1 MAGTILGARRFC
13 IHPMIKTIFLED
25 VDVDHSPMVRADLRP
40 EVIEE
45 YSAIYKK
52 DKKKMPVIDLFMEA
66 GNKKLLIGDGMHRLQ
81 AMRSLN
87 FKACQANVHAGVYED
102 ALKYALLANER
113 HGIRRSQADKR
124 RAVEEAIK
132 QWPKVSNVQIATLA
146 SVDDHTVKA
155 VRDWLEQQGKVAPEP
170 IRTSKDGAERPASI
184 SKTSESRGSDTPRKL
199 EAKCKTGAVLTV
211 QALKYW
217 NRSGEIKELLDEL
230 TAFERK
236 LKRAQ
241 SMEDLMYG
249 EINISAALADID
261 KIYTNL
267 QTGLPYAVCTQCQ
280 GQPKTQPKGECRLCK
295 GRAVI
300 SKFRWDK
307 VPAEIRKM
315 REMQK

>member
-1 MAGTILGARRFC
+1 
-13 IHPMIKTIFLED
+13 MIKTIFLED

-45 YSAIYKK
+45 YAAIYKR
-52 DKKKMPVIDLFMEA
+52 DKKKMPMIDVFYEA
-66 GNKKLLIGDGMHRLQ
+66 GNKKMLIGDGMHRLQ
-81 AMRSLN
+81 GMRTLG

-102 ALKYALLANER
+102 ALKFALLANER

-155 VRDWLEQQGKVAPEP
+155 VRDWLEEQGKVAPEP
-170 IRTSKDGAERPASI
+170 VRQGKDGSERPATI
-184 SKTSESRGSDTPRKL
+184 SKSTSETRASTPRKL
-199 EAKCKTGAVLTV
+199 EGKCKTGAVLTV
-211 QALKYW
+211 QALKFW
-217 NRSGEIKELLDEL
+217 GRADEVKELLDEL

-241 SMEDLMYG
+241 TMEDLMYG
-249 EINISAALADID
+249 EVNITAALADID

-267 QTGLPYAVCTQCQ
+267 QTAMPYAVCTQCQ

-315 REMQK
+315 RELQK

>member
-1 MAGTILGARRFC
+1 MYVVLAFLIS
-13 IHPMIKTIFLED
+13 PMIKTIFLED
-25 VDVDHSPMVRADLRP
+25 VDIDHSPMVRADLRP

-45 YSAIYKK
+45 YASIYKK
-52 DKKKMPVIDLFMEA
+52 DKKKMPHIDVFYEA
-66 GNKKLLIGDGMHRLQ
+66 GNKRMLIGDGMHRLQ

-102 ALKYALLANER
+102 ALKFALTANER

-124 RAVEEAIK
+124 KAVEEAIR
-132 QWPKVSNVQIATLA
+132 QWPKVSNVQIANLA

-155 VRDWLEQQGKVAPEP
+155 VRDWLEEQGKIAPEP
-170 IRTSKDGAERPASI
+170 VREGRDGSKRAASA
-184 SKTSESRGSDTPRKL
+184 KPTSESRGSTAPDMPRKL

-217 NRSGEIKELLDEL
+217 NRTPEIKELLDEL
-230 TAFERK
+230 TTFERK
-236 LKRAQ
+236 LKKAQ
-241 SMEDLMYG
+241 SMEDLMFC
-249 EINISAALADID
+249 EVNISAALADID

-280 GQPKTQPKGECRLCK
+280 GQPKTQPKGECRLCC

-315 REMQK
+315 REMKK